1 MPHHSEVLNKVAK
14 FGNLKRLK
22 GLKMS
27 LTKSEINV
35 GDNNDLSS
43 ASDSSSNAVYSRPT
57 ISVPINLEKHAEV
70 VVEDT
75 TNQQGDTTTEMQQQ
89 QDSHR

>member
-75 TNQQGDTTTEMQQQ
+75 DQQGDSTTEMQQQ